1 MKRFFCPTALCLLT
15 ALPLCFVPKSSVLAA
30 PTKPPSLG
38 ASVQGPVI
46 TVPDPKRPGKLQ
58 LMVHARSIQGTS
70 TGGGFGG
77 TLIGVYAQLYQLGVP
92 SAILTA
98 PKAVASSRL
107 GTVVVTATGGV
118 VARSLTN
125 PGTTLTA
132 DKMVWY
138 AGQNKIIAT
147 GHVVY
152 KDGKTGARLTGPSM
166 VANTQMQS
174 VSMGS
179 GQASA
184 NL

>member
-1 MKRFFCPTALCLLT
+1 MKRPNRRFALCLLT
-15 ALPLCFVPKSSVLAA
+15 ALPLSFVPQSSLWAA
-30 PTKPPSLG
+30 PAKPPSLG

-58 LMVHARSIQGTS
+58 LMVHAREIHGVS
-70 TGGGFGG
+70 TDGGFGG
-77 TLIGVYAQLYQLGVP
+77 TLTKVYAQLYQLGQP

-98 PKAVASSRL
+98 PYAVASSRQK
-107 GTVVVTATGGV
+107 TVVVTATGGV
-118 VARSLTN
+118 VAKSLTQ

-147 GHVVY
+147 GHVIY
-152 KDGKTGARLTGPSM
+152 KDGKTGATLTGPSM

-184 NL
+184 RM